1 MLSSDHPADGRERL
15 TVLKMSENVQQ
26 LIVLSSFSLVPA
38 FDARHHGRDQASI
51 SLDLGLTTEEI
62 KLNNDGLD
70 LPDGTTL
77 SWPDAETI
85 RGDDVGCYALEE
97 GEIRKIQAFSEV
109 TNLHVSLMPTKSAPT
124 MLIAGF
130 PMHRIKNTDPMRDT
144 AAKIKTIAPMMG
156 RVLDTNMGLGYTA
169 ITAARTAQEVV
180 TIELDPA
187 VVEVAAQ
194 NPWSRE
200 LFTNLR
206 ITRIVGDSFDE
217 VEAMEPGSFARI
229 VHDPPTIQLAGDLY
243 SAEFYREL
251 YRVLESRGRLFH
263 YIGDPDSSH
272 GAKYTPGVIRRLE
285 AAGFTRV
292 TRRPEAFG
300 VSAVKG

>member
-1 MLSSDHPADGRERL
+1 
-15 TVLKMSENVQQ
+15 MSKNVQPVT
-26 LIVLSSFSLVPA
+26 VLSSYTLA
-38 FDARHHGRDQASI
+38 AALDARKRGQAKCEI
-51 SLDLGLTTEEI
+51 SADLGLMSVEVA
-62 KLNNDGLD
+62 LDDDGLKFPGGER
-70 LPDGTTL
+70 LR
-77 SWPDAETI
+77 WPDAENI
-85 RGDDVGCYALEE
+85 RQDEIGCYALEA
-97 GEIRKIQAFSEV
+97 GEIRKIQTFSEV
-109 TNLHVSLMPTKSAPT
+109 TNRHISLMPTHGAPT

-144 AAKIKTIAPMMG
+144 QAKIKTIAPMTG

-169 ITAARTAQEVV
+169 ILAARTAQDVV

-187 VVEVAAQ
+187 VVEVAEQ

-200 LFTNLR
+200 LFTNAHIR
-206 ITRIVGDSFDE
+206 RIVGDSFDE
-217 VEAMEPGSFARI
+217 VAEMETETFARI
-229 VHDPPTIQLAGDLY
+229 IHDPPTIQLAGDLY

-251 YRVLESRGRLFH
+251 YRVCQRGGRLFH
-263 YIGDPDSSH
+263 YIGDPNSGH

-300 VSAVKG
+300 VSAIKS

>member
-1 MLSSDHPADGRERL
+1 M
-15 TVLKMSENVQQ
+15 QQ
-26 LIVLSSFSLVPA
+26 SIVLSSFSLAPA
-38 FDARHHGRDQASI
+38 FDARQQGHEQATI
-51 SLDLGLTTEEI
+51 SPNLGLTTVDVT
-62 KLNNDGLD
+62 LDGDGLHFPGD
-70 LPDGTTL
+70 TAL
-77 SWPDAETI
+77 SWQDAETI
-85 RGDDVGCYALEE
+85 RADEVGCYTLDE
-97 GEIRKIQAFSEV
+97 GEIRKIQAFSDV
-109 TNLHVSLMPTKSAPT
+109 TNLHVSLMPTQGAPT

-130 PMHRIKNTDPMRDT
+130 PMHRIKHTDPMRDT
-144 AAKIKTIAPMMG
+144 QAKIKTIAPMTG

-169 ITAARTAQEVV
+169 IAAARTAQEVV

-187 VVEVAAQ
+187 VVEVAGQ
-194 NPWSRE
+194 NPWSHE
-200 LFTNLR
+200 LFSNPR

-217 VEAMEPGSFARI
+217 VEGMEPGSFARI

-251 YRVLESRGRLFH
+251 YRVLERGGRLFH

-300 VSAVKG
+300 VSAIKG